1 MGISLFFKK
10 DEKKFVSIFL
20 RRGWKKTDK
29 RKKEKKKK
37 ENGQNEIPEQIINKS
52 TSHLLLIMN
61 KD

>member
-1 MGISLFFKK
+1 MKK
-10 DEKKFVSIFL
+10 NGQKK
-20 RRGWKKTDK
+20 K
-29 RKKEKKKK
+29 RKKKK